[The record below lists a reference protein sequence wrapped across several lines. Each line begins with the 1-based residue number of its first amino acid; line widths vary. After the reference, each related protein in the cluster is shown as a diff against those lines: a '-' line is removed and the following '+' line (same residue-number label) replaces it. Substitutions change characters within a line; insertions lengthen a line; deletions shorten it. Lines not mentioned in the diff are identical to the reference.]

1 MGAGTA
7 PGADDV
13 LPFRGVPLVEQA
25 LRLLPESAPLPL
37 DSPVFIT
44 VVASNPLGLRSRAT
58 SRAFRVDTSPPL
70 LVQAPTVDATRG
82 RVVNGSQVGGAAGV
96 AWPKGSSRFRA
107 KGFLS
112 RWGKHRAHSV
122 DHMMSRW
129 ANP

>member
-44 VVASNPLGLRSRAT
+44 VMASNPLGLRSRAT

-82 RVVNGSQVGGAAGV
+82 RAVNGSQVGG
-96 AWPKGSSRFRA
+96 GSWGCLAQGQQSIQSE
-107 KGFLS
+107 GFS
-112 RWGKHRAHSV
+112 FPMGKAPSTQR
-122 DHMMSRW
+122 
-129 ANP
+129 